1 MPRKADFFDLT
12 SSSLP
17 TGNSQSGA
25 SLFKMS
31 REGNFT
37 AIKHQSTTTTAVGSS
52 SSLQD
57 SSISEL
63 WLATEVQRSESDV
76 SMMSP
81 VRLHASNIPF
91 RFRDHNLEMLF
102 SNFGEVLDSRIIY
115 NRRGSK
121 GFGFVTMARGR
132 DASEALKTL
141 NNSTV
146 DGRIIQV
153 SLATPKRRILQLQA
167 SLEEAEMRLT
177 KAKVEVQRIR
187 EELTNNVRGGLQLD
201 L

>member
-63 WLATEVQRSESDV
+63 WLATEVQRSENDV

>member
-121 GFGFVTMARGR
+121 GFGFITMARGR